1 MKILGFDIGIN
12 SIGWA
17 FVENDELKDCGVRI
31 FTEAENPANKESLAL
46 PRRNARSSRRRL
58 KRRKARLVAIK
69 RILAKEL
76 KLNYKDYVAA
86 DGELPKAYEGKLTS
100 IYELRYKAL
109 TQKLETKDLVRVILH
124 IAKHR
129 GYMNKNEKKSND
141 AKKGKILSA
150 LKNNALKLENYQS
163 VGEYF
168 YKEFFQKYKKNT
180 KNFIKIRN
188 TKDNYNNCV
197 LSSDL
202 EKELKF
208 ILEKQKE
215 FGYNY
220 SEDFIN
226 EILKVAFFQRPLKD
240 FSHLVGA
247 CTFFEEEK
255 RACKNSYSAW
265 EFVALTKII
274 NEIKSLEKISGEV
287 VLTQTINEVLNLI
300 LDKGSITYKKF
311 RSCINLHESIGFKSL
326 KYDKENAENAKLI
339 NFRKLVEFKKALGV
353 YSLSRQE
360 LDQISTHITL
370 IKDNVKLKTVLE
382 KYNLSNEQI
391 NNLLEIEFND
401 YINLS
406 FKALGMILPL
416 MREGKRYDEACE
428 ITNLKP
434 KTVDEKKDFLPAF
447 CDSIFAHE
455 LSNPVVNRAISEYR
469 KVLNALL
476 KKYGKVHKIHLE
488 LARDVGLSKKVRE
501 KIIKEQ
507 KENQAVNAWALKE
520 CENIGLK
527 ASAKN
532 ILKLKLWKE
541 QKEICI
547 YSGKKISIEHI
558 QDEKAL
564 EVDHI
569 YPYSRSFD
577 DSFMNKVLVFTKENQ
592 EKLNKTPFEAFG
604 KNIEKW
610 SKIQTLAQNLP
621 YKKKNKILDENFKDK
636 QQEDFISRNL
646 NDTRYITT
654 LIAKYTKEYL
664 NFLPLNENENTNLKS
679 GEKRSKIHI
688 QTVNGMLTSVLR
700 HTWGFDK
707 KDRNNHLHHALDAI
721 IVAYSTSSIIKA
733 FSDFKK
739 NQELLKARF
748 YAKELTSDNYKHQV
762 KFFEPFKGFREK
774 ILSKIDEIFVSKPP
788 RKRVRRALHKDTFYS
803 ENKIID
809 ECSYNSK
816 EGLQIALSC
825 GRVRKIGTKY
835 VKNDTIVRVD
845 IFKKQNKFYAI
856 PIYTMDFALGI
867 LPNKI
872 VITGKDKNNNP
883 KQWQTID
890 ESYEF
895 CFSLYKNDLILLQ
908 KKNMQEPEFAYYND
922 FSISTSSICVEKHDN
937 KFENLTSNQK
947 LLFSNAKEGSVKVES
962 LGIQNLKVF
971 EKYIITPLGDKIKAD
986 FQPRENISLKTSK
999 KYGL

>member
-1 MKILGFDIGIN
+1 MMRILGFDIGIN

-31 FTEAENPANKESLAL
+31 FTEAENPSNKESLAL

-76 KLNYKDYVAA
+76 KLNFKDYVAA

-109 TQKLETKDLVRVILH
+109 IQNLETKDLARVILH

-168 YKEFFQKYKKNT
+168 YKEFFQKYKENT

-202 EKELKF
+202 EKELKL

-274 NEIKSLEKISGEV
+274 NEIKSLEKISGEIV
-287 VLTQTINEVLNLI
+287 PTQTINEVLNLI

-311 RSCINLHESIGFKSL
+311 RSCINLHESISFKSL

-339 NFRKLVEFKKALGV
+339 DFRKLVEFKKALGV
-353 YSLSRQE
+353 HSLSRQE

-406 FKALGMILPL
+406 FKALSMILPL

-488 LARDVGLSKKVRE
+488 LARDVGLSKKARE
-501 KIIKEQ
+501 KIEDQQ
-507 KENQAVNAWALKE
+507 KNNKAINDWALKE

-547 YSGKKISIEHI
+547 YSGNKISIEHLK
-558 QDEKAL
+558 DEKAL

-577 DSFMNKVLVFTKENQ
+577 DSFINKVLVFTKENQ

-636 QQEDFISRNL
+636 QQQDFIGRNL

-664 NFLPLNENENTNLKS
+664 NFLPLSENENANLKS
-679 GEKRSKIHI
+679 GEKGSKIHV
-688 QTVNGMLTSVLR
+688 QTISGMLTSVLR

-721 IVAYSTSSIIKA
+721 IVAYSTNSIIKA
-733 FSDFKK
+733 FSDFRK

-788 RKRVRRALHKDTFYS
+788 RKRVRRALHEDTFYS

-809 ECSYNSK
+809 KCRYNSK

-835 VKNDTIVRVD
+835 VKNDTMIRVD

-856 PIYTMDFALGI
+856 PIYAMDFALGI

-908 KKNMQEPEFAYYND
+908 KKNMQEAEFAYYNSFD
-922 FSISTSSICVEKHDN
+922 IDRSRIEIKKHDN

-947 LLFSNAKEGSVKVES
+947 LLFTNKDKKNRT
-962 LGIQNLKVF
+962 GIQNLKIF
-971 EKYIITPLGDKIKAD
+971 EKYIVTPLGDKIKAD

-999 KYGL
+999 KHGLR

>member
-1 MKILGFDIGIN
+1 MMRILGFDIGIN

-109 TQKLETKDLVRVILH
+109 IQKLETKDLARVILH

-168 YKEFFQKYKKNT
+168 YKEFFQKYKENT

-274 NEIKSLEKISGEV
+274 NEIKSLEKISGEIV
-287 VLTQTINEVLNLI
+287 PTQTINEVLNLI

-311 RSCINLHESIGFKSL
+311 RSCINLHESISFKSL

-339 NFRKLVEFKKALGV
+339 DFRKLVEFKKALGV
-353 YSLSRQE
+353 HSLSRQE

-406 FKALGMILPL
+406 FKALSMILPL

-476 KKYGKVHKIHLE
+476 KKYDKVHKIHLE
-488 LARDVGLSKKVRE
+488 LARDVGLSKKARE
-501 KIIKEQ
+501 KIKKEQ
-507 KENQAVNAWALKE
+507 EENQVVNAWALKE

-547 YSGKKISIEHI
+547 YSGNKISIEHLK
-558 QDEKAL
+558 DEKAL

-577 DSFMNKVLVFTKENQ
+577 DSYTNKVLVFTKENQ

-610 SKIQTLAQNLP
+610 SKIQALAQNLS
-621 YKKKNKILDENFKDK
+621 YKKKFKILDENFKDK
-636 QQEDFISRNL
+636 QQQDFISRNL
-646 NDTRYITT
+646 NDTRYIAT

-679 GEKRSKIHI
+679 GEKGSKIHI

-707 KDRNNHLHHALDAI
+707 KDRNNHLHHALDAT
-721 IVAYSTSSIIKA
+721 IVAYSTNSIIKA
-733 FSDFKK
+733 FSDFRK

-788 RKRVRRALHKDTFYS
+788 RKRVRRALHEDTFYS

-809 ECSYNSK
+809 KCSYNSK

-835 VKNDTIVRVD
+835 VKNDTMIRVD

-856 PIYTMDFALGI
+856 PIYAMDFALGI

-908 KKNMQEPEFAYYND
+908 KKNMQEAEFAYYNSFD
-922 FSISTSSICVEKHDN
+922 IDRSRIEIKKHDN

-947 LLFSNAKEGSVKVES
+947 LLFTNKDKKNRT
-962 LGIQNLKVF
+962 GIQNLKVF

-999 KYGL
+999 KHGLR

>member
-31 FTEAENPANKESLAL
+31 FTEAENPSNKESLAL
-46 PRRNARSSRRRL
+46 PRRNARSARRRL

-76 KLNYKDYVAA
+76 KLNFKDYVAA

-109 TQKLETKDLVRVILH
+109 IQNLETKDLARVILH

-168 YKEFFQKYKKNT
+168 YKEFFQKYKENT

-202 EKELKF
+202 EKELKL

-274 NEIKSLEKISGEV
+274 NEMKSLEKISGEIV
-287 VLTQTINEVLNLI
+287 PTQTINEVLNLI

-311 RSCINLHESIGFKSL
+311 RSCINLHESISFKSL

-339 NFRKLVEFKKALGV
+339 DFRKLVEFKKALGV
-353 YSLSRQE
+353 HSLSRQE

-391 NNLLEIEFND
+391 NNLLEIEFNN

-406 FKALGMILPL
+406 FKALSMILPL

-488 LARDVGLSKKVRE
+488 LARDVGLSKKARE
-501 KIIKEQ
+501 KIEDQQ
-507 KENQAVNAWALKE
+507 KNNKAINDWALKE

-547 YSGKKISIEHI
+547 YSGNKISIEHLK
-558 QDEKAL
+558 DEKAL

-577 DSFMNKVLVFTKENQ
+577 DSFINKVLVFTKENQ

-636 QQEDFISRNL
+636 QQQDFISRNL

-664 NFLPLNENENTNLKS
+664 NFLPLSENENANLKS
-679 GEKRSKIHI
+679 GEKGSKIHV
-688 QTVNGMLTSVLR
+688 QTISGMLTSVLR

-721 IVAYSTSSIIKA
+721 IVAYSTNSIIKA
-733 FSDFKK
+733 FSDFRK

-762 KFFEPFKGFREK
+762 KFFEPFKSFREK

-809 ECSYNSK
+809 KCSYNSK

-856 PIYTMDFALGI
+856 PIYAMDFALGI

-908 KKNMQEPEFAYYND
+908 KKNMQEAEFAYYNSFD
-922 FSISTSSICVEKHDN
+922 IDRSRIEIKKHDN

-947 LLFSNAKEGSVKVES
+947 LLFTNKDKKNRT
-962 LGIQNLKVF
+962 GIQNLKIF
-971 EKYIITPLGDKIKAD
+971 EKYIVTPLGDKIKAD

-999 KYGL
+999 KHGLR

>member
-1 MKILGFDIGIN
+1 MRILGFDIGIN

-31 FTEAENPANKESLAL
+31 FTKAENPKNKESLAL

-58 KRRKARLVAIK
+58 KRRKARLIAIK

-86 DGELPKAYEGKLTS
+86 DGELPKAYEGSLAS
-100 IYELRYKAL
+100 VYELRYKAL
-109 TQKLETKDLVRVILH
+109 TQKLETKDLARVILH

-202 EKELKF
+202 EKELKL

-274 NEIKSLEKISGEV
+274 NEIKSLEKISGEIV
-287 VLTQTINEVLNLI
+287 PTQTINEVLNLI

-311 RSCINLHESIGFKSL
+311 RSCINLHESISFKSL

-339 NFRKLVEFKKALGV
+339 DFRKLVEFKKALGV
-353 YSLSRQE
+353 HSLSRQE

-488 LARDVGLSKKVRE
+488 LARDVGLSKKARE
-501 KIIKEQ
+501 KIKKEQ
-507 KENQAVNAWALKE
+507 EENQAVNAWALKE
-520 CENIGLK
+520 CENIGIK

-547 YSGKKISIEHI
+547 YSGNKISIEHLK
-558 QDEKAL
+558 DEKAL

-577 DSFMNKVLVFTKENQ
+577 DSFINKVLVFTKENQ

-664 NFLPLNENENTNLKS
+664 NFLPLSENENANLKS
-679 GEKRSKIHI
+679 GEKGSKIHV
-688 QTVNGMLTSVLR
+688 QTISGMLTSVLR

-721 IVAYSTSSIIKA
+721 IVAYSTNSIIKA
-733 FSDFKK
+733 FSDFRK

-788 RKRVRRALHKDTFYS
+788 RKRVRRALHEDAFYS

-809 ECSYNSK
+809 KCSYNSK

-835 VKNDTIVRVD
+835 VKNDTMIRVD

-856 PIYTMDFALGI
+856 PIYAMDFALGI

-908 KKNMQEPEFAYYND
+908 KKNMQEPEFAYYNSFD
-922 FSISTSSICVEKHDN
+922 IDRSRIEIKKHDN

-947 LLFSNAKEGSVKVES
+947 LLFTNKDKKNRT
-962 LGIQNLKVF
+962 GIQNLKVF

-999 KYGL
+999 KHGLR

>member
-1 MKILGFDIGIN
+1 MMKILGFDIGIN

-31 FTEAENPANKESLAL
+31 FTEAENPSNKESLAL

-76 KLNYKDYVAA
+76 KLNFKDYVAA

-109 TQKLETKDLVRVILH
+109 IQKLETKDLARVILH

-168 YKEFFQKYKKNT
+168 YKEFFQKYKENT

-202 EKELKF
+202 EKELKL

-274 NEIKSLEKISGEV
+274 NEIKSLEKISGEIV
-287 VLTQTINEVLNLI
+287 PTQTINEVLNLI

-311 RSCINLHESIGFKSL
+311 RSCINLHESISFKSL

-339 NFRKLVEFKKALGV
+339 DFRKLVEFKKALGEH
-353 YSLSRQE
+353 SLSRQE

-416 MREGKRYDEACE
+416 MREGKRYYEACE

-434 KTVDEKKDFLPAF
+434 KTVDEKEDFLPAF

-488 LARDVGLSKKVRE
+488 LARDVGLSKKARE
-501 KIIKEQ
+501 KIEDQQ
-507 KENQAVNAWALKE
+507 KNNKAINDWALKE
-520 CENIGLK
+520 CENIGIK

-547 YSGKKISIEHI
+547 YSGNKISIEHLK
-558 QDEKAL
+558 DEKAL

-577 DSFMNKVLVFTKENQ
+577 DSFINKVLVFTKENQ

-636 QQEDFISRNL
+636 QQQDFISRNL

-664 NFLPLNENENTNLKS
+664 NFLPLSENENANLKS
-679 GEKRSKIHI
+679 GEKGSKIHV
-688 QTVNGMLTSVLR
+688 QTISGMLTSVLR

-721 IVAYSTSSIIKA
+721 IVAYSTNSIIKA
-733 FSDFKK
+733 FSDFRK

-788 RKRVRRALHKDTFYS
+788 RKRVRRALHEDTFYS

-809 ECSYNSK
+809 KCSYNSK

-835 VKNDTIVRVD
+835 VKNDTMIRVD

-856 PIYTMDFALGI
+856 PIYAMDFALGI

-908 KKNMQEPEFAYYND
+908 KKNMQEPEFAYYNSFD
-922 FSISTSSICVEKHDN
+922 IDRSRIKIKKHDN

-947 LLFSNAKEGSVKVES
+947 LLFTNKDKGKNRT
-962 LGIQNLKVF
+962 GIQNLKIF
-971 EKYIITPLGDKIKAD
+971 EKYIVTPLGDKIKAD

-999 KYGL
+999 KHGL

>member
-31 FTEAENPANKESLAL
+31 FTEAENPSNKESLAL

-76 KLNYKDYVAA
+76 KLNFKDYVAA

-109 TQKLETKDLVRVILH
+109 IQKLETKDLARVILH

-168 YKEFFQKYKKNT
+168 YKEFFQKYKENT

-202 EKELKF
+202 EKELKL

-274 NEIKSLEKISGEV
+274 NEIKSLEKISGEIV
-287 VLTQTINEVLNLI
+287 PTQTINEVLNLI

-311 RSCINLHESIGFKSL
+311 RSCINLHESISFKSL

-339 NFRKLVEFKKALGV
+339 DFRKLVEFKKALGEH
-353 YSLSRQE
+353 SLSRQE

-416 MREGKRYDEACE
+416 MREGKRYYEACE

-434 KTVDEKKDFLPAF
+434 KTVDEKEDFLPAF

-488 LARDVGLSKKVRE
+488 LARDVGLSKKARE
-501 KIIKEQ
+501 KIEDQQ
-507 KENQAVNAWALKE
+507 KNNKAINDWALKE
-520 CENIGLK
+520 CENIGIK

-547 YSGKKISIEHI
+547 YSGNKISIEHLK
-558 QDEKAL
+558 DEKAL

-577 DSFMNKVLVFTKENQ
+577 DSFINKVLVFTKENQ

-636 QQEDFISRNL
+636 QQQDFISRNL

-664 NFLPLNENENTNLKS
+664 NFLPLSENENANLKS
-679 GEKRSKIHI
+679 GEKGSKIHV
-688 QTVNGMLTSVLR
+688 QTISGMLTSVLR

-721 IVAYSTSSIIKA
+721 IVAYSTNSIIKA
-733 FSDFKK
+733 FSDFRK

-788 RKRVRRALHKDTFYS
+788 RKRVRRALHEDTFYS

-809 ECSYNSK
+809 KCSYNSK

-835 VKNDTIVRVD
+835 VKNDTMIRVD

-856 PIYTMDFALGI
+856 PIYAMDFALGI

-908 KKNMQEPEFAYYND
+908 KKNMQEPEFAYYNSFD
-922 FSISTSSICVEKHDN
+922 IDRSRIKIKKHDN

-947 LLFSNAKEGSVKVES
+947 LLFTNKDKGKNRT
-962 LGIQNLKVF
+962 GIQNLKIF
-971 EKYIITPLGDKIKAD
+971 EKYIVTPLGDKIKAD

-999 KYGL
+999 KHGL

>member
-1 MKILGFDIGIN
+1 MRILGFDIGIN

-31 FTEAENPANKESLAL
+31 FTEAENPSNKESLAL

-76 KLNYKDYVAA
+76 KLNFKDYVAA

-109 TQKLETKDLVRVILH
+109 IQNLETKDLARVILH

-168 YKEFFQKYKKNT
+168 YKEFFQKYKENT

-202 EKELKF
+202 EKELKL

-274 NEIKSLEKISGEV
+274 NEIKSLEKISGEIV
-287 VLTQTINEVLNLI
+287 PTQTINEVLNLI

-311 RSCINLHESIGFKSL
+311 RSCINLHESISFKSL

-339 NFRKLVEFKKALGV
+339 DFRKLVEFKKALGV
-353 YSLSRQE
+353 HSLSRQE

-406 FKALGMILPL
+406 FKALSMILPL

-488 LARDVGLSKKVRE
+488 LARDVGLSKKARE
-501 KIIKEQ
+501 KIEDQQ
-507 KENQAVNAWALKE
+507 KNNKAINDWALKE

-547 YSGKKISIEHI
+547 YSGNKISIEHLK
-558 QDEKAL
+558 DEKAL

-577 DSFMNKVLVFTKENQ
+577 DSFINKVLVFTKENQ

-636 QQEDFISRNL
+636 QQQDFIGRNL

-664 NFLPLNENENTNLKS
+664 NFLPLSENENANLKS
-679 GEKRSKIHI
+679 GEKGSKIHV
-688 QTVNGMLTSVLR
+688 QTISGMLTSVLR

-721 IVAYSTSSIIKA
+721 IVAYSTNSIIKA
-733 FSDFKK
+733 FSDFRK

-788 RKRVRRALHKDTFYS
+788 RKRVRRALHEDTFYS

-809 ECSYNSK
+809 KCRYNSK

-835 VKNDTIVRVD
+835 VKNDTMIRVD

-856 PIYTMDFALGI
+856 PIYAMDFALGI

-908 KKNMQEPEFAYYND
+908 KKNMQEAEFAYYNSFD
-922 FSISTSSICVEKHDN
+922 IDRSRIEIKKHDN

-947 LLFSNAKEGSVKVES
+947 LLFTNKDKKNRT
-962 LGIQNLKVF
+962 GIQNLKIF
-971 EKYIITPLGDKIKAD
+971 EKYIVTPLGDKIKAD

-999 KYGL
+999 KHGLR

>member
-1 MKILGFDIGIN
+1 MRILGFDIGIN

-31 FTEAENPANKESLAL
+31 FTEAENPSNKESLAL

-76 KLNYKDYVAA
+76 KLNFKDYVAA

-109 TQKLETKDLVRVILH
+109 IQNLETKDLARVILH

-168 YKEFFQKYKKNT
+168 YKEFFQKYKENT

-202 EKELKF
+202 EKELKL

-274 NEIKSLEKISGEV
+274 NEIKSLEKISGEIV
-287 VLTQTINEVLNLI
+287 PTQTINEVLNLI

-311 RSCINLHESIGFKSL
+311 RSCINLHESISFKSL

-339 NFRKLVEFKKALGV
+339 DFRKLVEFKKALGV
-353 YSLSRQE
+353 HSLSRQE

-406 FKALGMILPL
+406 FKALSMILPL

-488 LARDVGLSKKVRE
+488 LARDVGLSKKARE
-501 KIIKEQ
+501 KIEDQQ
-507 KENQAVNAWALKE
+507 KNNKAINDWALKE

-547 YSGKKISIEHI
+547 YSGNKISIEHLK
-558 QDEKAL
+558 DEKAL

-577 DSFMNKVLVFTKENQ
+577 DSFINKVLVFTKENQ

-636 QQEDFISRNL
+636 QQQDFISRNL

-664 NFLPLNENENTNLKS
+664 NFLPLSENENANLKS
-679 GEKRSKIHI
+679 GEKGSKIHV
-688 QTVNGMLTSVLR
+688 QTISGMLTSVLR

-721 IVAYSTSSIIKA
+721 IVAYSTNSIIKA
-733 FSDFKK
+733 FSDFRK

-788 RKRVRRALHKDTFYS
+788 RKRVRRALHEDTFYS

-809 ECSYNSK
+809 KCSYNSK

-835 VKNDTIVRVD
+835 VKNDTMIRVD

-856 PIYTMDFALGI
+856 PIYAMDFALGI

-908 KKNMQEPEFAYYND
+908 KKNMQEAEFAYYNSFD
-922 FSISTSSICVEKHDN
+922 IDRSRIEIKKHDN

-947 LLFSNAKEGSVKVES
+947 LLFTNKDKKNRT
-962 LGIQNLKVF
+962 GIQNLKIF
-971 EKYIITPLGDKIKAD
+971 EKYIVTPLGDKIKAD

-999 KYGL
+999 KHGLR

>member
-1 MKILGFDIGIN
+1 MRILGFDIGIN

-109 TQKLETKDLVRVILH
+109 IQKLETKDLARVILH

-168 YKEFFQKYKKNT
+168 YKEFFQKYKENT

-274 NEIKSLEKISGEV
+274 NEIKSLEKISGEIV
-287 VLTQTINEVLNLI
+287 PTQTINEVLNLI

-311 RSCINLHESIGFKSL
+311 RSCINLHESISFKSL

-339 NFRKLVEFKKALGV
+339 DFRKLVEFKKALGV
-353 YSLSRQE
+353 HSLSRQE

-406 FKALGMILPL
+406 FKALSMILPL

-476 KKYGKVHKIHLE
+476 KKYDKVHKIHLE
-488 LARDVGLSKKVRE
+488 LARDVGLSKKARE
-501 KIIKEQ
+501 KIKKEQ
-507 KENQAVNAWALKE
+507 EENQVVNAWALKE

-547 YSGKKISIEHI
+547 YSGNKISIEHLK
-558 QDEKAL
+558 DEKAL

-577 DSFMNKVLVFTKENQ
+577 DSYTNKVLVFTKENQ

-610 SKIQTLAQNLP
+610 SKIQALAQNLS
-621 YKKKNKILDENFKDK
+621 YKKKFKILDENFKDK
-636 QQEDFISRNL
+636 QQQDFISRNL
-646 NDTRYITT
+646 NDTRYIAT

-679 GEKRSKIHI
+679 GEKGSKIHI

-707 KDRNNHLHHALDAI
+707 KDRNNHLHHALDAT
-721 IVAYSTSSIIKA
+721 IVAYSTNSIIKA
-733 FSDFKK
+733 FSDFRK

-788 RKRVRRALHKDTFYS
+788 RKRVRRALHEDTFYS

-809 ECSYNSK
+809 KCSYNSK

-835 VKNDTIVRVD
+835 VKNDTMIRVD

-856 PIYTMDFALGI
+856 PIYAMDFALGI

-908 KKNMQEPEFAYYND
+908 KKNMQEAEFAYYNSFD
-922 FSISTSSICVEKHDN
+922 IDRSRIEIKKHDN

-947 LLFSNAKEGSVKVES
+947 LLFTNKDKKNRT
-962 LGIQNLKVF
+962 GIQNLKVF

-999 KYGL
+999 KHGLR

>member
-1 MKILGFDIGIN
+1 MMRILGFDIGIN

-31 FTEAENPANKESLAL
+31 FTKAENPKNKESLAL

-58 KRRKARLVAIK
+58 KRRKARLIAIK

-86 DGELPKAYEGKLTS
+86 DGELPKAYEGSLAS
-100 IYELRYKAL
+100 VYELRYKAL
-109 TQKLETKDLVRVILH
+109 TQKLETKDLARVILH

-202 EKELKF
+202 EKELKL

-274 NEIKSLEKISGEV
+274 NEIKSLEKISGEIV
-287 VLTQTINEVLNLI
+287 PTQTINEVLNLI

-311 RSCINLHESIGFKSL
+311 RSCINLHESISFKSL

-339 NFRKLVEFKKALGV
+339 DFRKLVEFKKALGV
-353 YSLSRQE
+353 HSLSRQE

-488 LARDVGLSKKVRE
+488 LARDVGLSKKARE
-501 KIIKEQ
+501 KIKKEQ
-507 KENQAVNAWALKE
+507 EENQAVNAWALKE
-520 CENIGLK
+520 CENIGIK

-547 YSGKKISIEHI
+547 YSGNKISIEHLK
-558 QDEKAL
+558 DEKAL

-577 DSFMNKVLVFTKENQ
+577 DSFINKVLVFTKENQ

-664 NFLPLNENENTNLKS
+664 NFLPLSENENANLKS
-679 GEKRSKIHI
+679 GEKGSKIHV
-688 QTVNGMLTSVLR
+688 QTISGMLTSVLR

-721 IVAYSTSSIIKA
+721 IVAYSTNSIIKA
-733 FSDFKK
+733 FSDFRK

-788 RKRVRRALHKDTFYS
+788 RKRVRRALHEDAFYS

-809 ECSYNSK
+809 KCSYNSK

-835 VKNDTIVRVD
+835 VKNDTMIRVD

-856 PIYTMDFALGI
+856 PIYAMDFALGI

-908 KKNMQEPEFAYYND
+908 KKNMQEPEFAYYNSFD
-922 FSISTSSICVEKHDN
+922 IDRSRIEIKKHDN

-947 LLFSNAKEGSVKVES
+947 LLFTNKDKKNRT
-962 LGIQNLKVF
+962 GIQNLKVF

-999 KYGL
+999 KHGLR

>member
-1 MKILGFDIGIN
+1 MMRILGFDIGIN

-31 FTEAENPANKESLAL
+31 FTEAENPSNKESLAL

-76 KLNYKDYVAA
+76 KLNFKDYVAA

-109 TQKLETKDLVRVILH
+109 IQNLETKDLARVILH

-168 YKEFFQKYKKNT
+168 YKEFFQKYKENT

-202 EKELKF
+202 EKELKL

-274 NEIKSLEKISGEV
+274 NEIKSLEKISGEIV
-287 VLTQTINEVLNLI
+287 PTQTINEVLNLI

-311 RSCINLHESIGFKSL
+311 RSCINLHESISFKSL

-339 NFRKLVEFKKALGV
+339 DFRKLVEFKKALGV
-353 YSLSRQE
+353 HSLSRQE

-406 FKALGMILPL
+406 FKALSMILPL

-488 LARDVGLSKKVRE
+488 LARDVGLSKKARE
-501 KIIKEQ
+501 KIEDQQ
-507 KENQAVNAWALKE
+507 KNNKAINDWALKE

-547 YSGKKISIEHI
+547 YSGNKISIEHLK
-558 QDEKAL
+558 DEKAL

-577 DSFMNKVLVFTKENQ
+577 DSFINKVLVFTKENQ

-636 QQEDFISRNL
+636 QQQDFISRNL

-664 NFLPLNENENTNLKS
+664 NFLPLSENENANLKS
-679 GEKRSKIHI
+679 GEKGSKIHV
-688 QTVNGMLTSVLR
+688 QTISGMLTSVLR

-721 IVAYSTSSIIKA
+721 IVAYSTNSIIKA
-733 FSDFKK
+733 FSDFRK

-788 RKRVRRALHKDTFYS
+788 RKRVRRALHEDTFYS

-809 ECSYNSK
+809 KCSYNSK

-835 VKNDTIVRVD
+835 VKNDTMIRVD

-856 PIYTMDFALGI
+856 PIYAMDFALGI

-908 KKNMQEPEFAYYND
+908 KKNMQEAEFAYYNSFD
-922 FSISTSSICVEKHDN
+922 IDRSRIEIKKHDN

-947 LLFSNAKEGSVKVES
+947 LLFTNKDKKNRT
-962 LGIQNLKVF
+962 GIQNLKIF
-971 EKYIITPLGDKIKAD
+971 EKYIVTPLGDKIKAD

-999 KYGL
+999 KHGLR

>member
-1 MKILGFDIGIN
+1 MMKILGFDIGIN

-31 FTEAENPANKESLAL
+31 FTEAENPSNKESLAL
-46 PRRNARSSRRRL
+46 PRRNARSARRRL

-76 KLNYKDYVAA
+76 KLNFKDYVAA

-109 TQKLETKDLVRVILH
+109 IQNLETKDLARVILH

-168 YKEFFQKYKKNT
+168 YKEFFQKYKENT

-202 EKELKF
+202 EKELKL

-274 NEIKSLEKISGEV
+274 NEMKSLEKISGEIV
-287 VLTQTINEVLNLI
+287 PTQTINEVLNLI

-311 RSCINLHESIGFKSL
+311 RSCINLHESISFKSL

-339 NFRKLVEFKKALGV
+339 DFRKLVEFKKALGV
-353 YSLSRQE
+353 HSLSRQE

-391 NNLLEIEFND
+391 NNLLEIEFNN

-406 FKALGMILPL
+406 FKALSMILPL

-488 LARDVGLSKKVRE
+488 LARDVGLSKKARE
-501 KIIKEQ
+501 KIEDQQ
-507 KENQAVNAWALKE
+507 KNNKAINDWALKE

-547 YSGKKISIEHI
+547 YSGNKISIEHLK
-558 QDEKAL
+558 DEKAL

-577 DSFMNKVLVFTKENQ
+577 DSFINKVLVFTKENQ

-636 QQEDFISRNL
+636 QQQDFISRNL

-664 NFLPLNENENTNLKS
+664 NFLPLSENENANLKS
-679 GEKRSKIHI
+679 GEKGSKIHV
-688 QTVNGMLTSVLR
+688 QTISGMLTSVLR

-721 IVAYSTSSIIKA
+721 IVAYSTNSIIKA
-733 FSDFKK
+733 FSDFRK

-762 KFFEPFKGFREK
+762 KFFEPFKSFREK

-809 ECSYNSK
+809 KCSYNSK

-856 PIYTMDFALGI
+856 PIYAMDFALGI

-908 KKNMQEPEFAYYND
+908 KKNMQEAEFAYYNSFD
-922 FSISTSSICVEKHDN
+922 IDRSRIEIKKHDN

-947 LLFSNAKEGSVKVES
+947 LLFTNKDKKNRT
-962 LGIQNLKVF
+962 GIQNLKIF
-971 EKYIITPLGDKIKAD
+971 EKYIVTPLGDKIKAD

-999 KYGL
+999 KHGLR

>member
-31 FTEAENPANKESLAL
+31 FTEAENPSNKESLAL

-69 RILAKEL
+69 HILAKEL
-76 KLNYKDYVAA
+76 KLNYKDYIAA
-86 DGELPKAYEGKLTS
+86 DGDLPKAYEGKLTS

-109 TQKLETKDLVRVILH
+109 IQKLETKDLARVILH

-168 YKEFFQKYKKNT
+168 YKEFFQKYKENT

-202 EKELKF
+202 EKELKL

-274 NEIKSLEKISGEV
+274 NEIKSLEKISGEIV
-287 VLTQTINEVLNLI
+287 PTQTINEVLNLI

-311 RSCINLHESIGFKSL
+311 RSCINLHESISFKSL

-339 NFRKLVEFKKALGV
+339 DFRKLVEFKKALGEH
-353 YSLSRQE
+353 SLSRQE

-416 MREGKRYDEACE
+416 MREGKRYYEACE

-434 KTVDEKKDFLPAF
+434 KTVDEKEDFLPAF

-488 LARDVGLSKKVRE
+488 LARDVGLSKKARE
-501 KIIKEQ
+501 KIEDQQ
-507 KENQAVNAWALKE
+507 KNNKAINDWALKE
-520 CENIGLK
+520 CENIGIK

-547 YSGKKISIEHI
+547 YSGNKISIEHLK
-558 QDEKAL
+558 DEKAL

-577 DSFMNKVLVFTKENQ
+577 DSFINKVLVFTKENQ

-636 QQEDFISRNL
+636 QQQDFISRNL

-664 NFLPLNENENTNLKS
+664 NFLPLSENENANLKS
-679 GEKRSKIHI
+679 GEKGSKIHV
-688 QTVNGMLTSVLR
+688 QTISGMLTSVLR

-721 IVAYSTSSIIKA
+721 IVAYSTNSIIKA
-733 FSDFKK
+733 FSDFRK

-788 RKRVRRALHKDTFYS
+788 RKRVRRALHEDTFYS

-809 ECSYNSK
+809 KCSYNSK

-835 VKNDTIVRVD
+835 VKNDTMIRVD

-856 PIYTMDFALGI
+856 PIYAMDFALGI

-908 KKNMQEPEFAYYND
+908 KKNMQEPEFAYYNSFD
-922 FSISTSSICVEKHDN
+922 IDRSRIKIKKHDN

-947 LLFSNAKEGSVKVES
+947 LLFTNKDKGKNRT
-962 LGIQNLKVF
+962 GIQNLKIF
-971 EKYIITPLGDKIKAD
+971 EKYIVTPLGDKIKAD

-999 KYGL
+999 KHGL

>member
-31 FTEAENPANKESLAL
+31 FTKAENPKNKESLAL
-46 PRRNARSSRRRL
+46 PRRNARSNRRRL
-58 KRRKARLVAIK
+58 KRRKSRLIAIK
-69 RILAKEL
+69 HILAKEL
-76 KLNYKDYVAA
+76 NLNYKDYIAN
-86 DGELPKAYEGKLTS
+86 DGELPKAYEGKLTNV
-100 IYELRYKAL
+100 YELRYKAL
-109 TQKLETKDLVRVILH
+109 NQKLEAKDLARVILH

-141 AKKGKILSA
+141 SEKGKILSA
-150 LKNNALKLENYQS
+150 LKSNALKLEKYQS

-168 YKEFFQKYKKNT
+168 YKEFFQKYKENT

-197 LSSDL
+197 LASDL
-202 EKELKF
+202 EKELKL

-215 FGYNY
+215 FGYSY
-220 SEDFIN
+220 SDDFIK
-226 EILKVAFFQRPLKD
+226 EIINIAFFQRPLKD
-240 FSHLVGA
+240 FSHLVGT

-265 EFVALTKII
+265 EFVALSKII
-274 NEIKSLEKISGEV
+274 NELKRLEKISGE
-287 VLTQTINEVLNLI
+287 LISAQTINEILNHI
-300 LDKGSITYKKF
+300 LDKGNITYKKF
-311 RSCINLHESIGFKSL
+311 RSCINLHESIEFKSL
-326 KYDKENAENAKLI
+326 NYDKDNAESAKLVD
-339 NFRKLVEFKKALGV
+339 FKKLIEFKKALGEH
-353 YSLSRQE
+353 SFNRQE
-360 LDQISTHITL
+360 LDEIATHITL
-370 IKDNVKLKTVLE
+370 IKDNDKLKTALE
-382 KYNLSNEQI
+382 KYNLNNEQI
-391 NNLLEIEFND
+391 NALLEIEFND
-401 YINLS
+401 HINLS
-406 FKALGMILPL
+406 FKALNLILPL

-428 ITNLKP
+428 IVNLKS
-434 KTVDEKKDFLPAF
+434 KTSNQKQDLLPAF
-447 CDSIFAHE
+447 CDSIFSQE

-488 LARDVGLSKKVRE
+488 LARDVGLSKKARE
-501 KIIKEQ
+501 KIEKEQ
-507 KENQAVNAWALKE
+507 KENKEINDWALDE
-520 CENIGLK
+520 CEKFGLK
-527 ASAKN
+527 ANNKN

-541 QKEICI
+541 QKEICA
-547 YSGKKISIEHI
+547 YSGKKISIEHLK
-558 QDEKAL
+558 DEKAL

-577 DSFMNKVLVFTKENQ
+577 DSYMNKVLVFTKENQ

-604 KNIEKW
+604 KNIERW
-610 SKIQTLAQNLP
+610 NKIQALAQNLP
-621 YKKKNKILDENFKDK
+621 YKKKNRILDENFKDK
-636 QQEDFISRNL
+636 QQQDFISRNL
-646 NDTRYITT
+646 NDTRYIAT

-679 GEKRSKIHI
+679 GEKGSKIHV
-688 QTVNGMLTSVLR
+688 QTINGMLTSVLR

-721 IVAYSTSSIIKA
+721 IVAYSTNSIIKA

-739 NQELLKARF
+739 NQELLKAKL
-748 YAKELTSDNYKHQV
+748 YAKELTSDNYKHQA
-762 KFFEPFKGFREK
+762 KFFEPFEGFREK
-774 ILSKIDEIFVSKPP
+774 ILNKIDEIFVSKPP
-788 RKRVRRALHKDTFYS
+788 RKRARGTLHKETFYP
-803 ENKIID
+803 EETMIKK
-809 ECSYNSK
+809 YNSK
-816 EGLQIALSC
+816 EGLNIALNC
-825 GRVRKIGTKY
+825 GKIRKIGTKY
-835 VKNDTIVRVD
+835 VENDTMVRLD

-872 VITGKDKNNNP
+872 VIAGKDKNNNP
-883 KQWQTID
+883 KQWQEID

-908 KKNMQEPEFAYYND
+908 KKDMQEAEFAYYNSFD
-922 FSISTSSICVEKHDN
+922 IDSSRINIKKHDN
-937 KFENLTSNQK
+937 KFENLTDNQK
-947 LLFSNAKEGSVKVES
+947 LLFTNQEKNRT
-962 LGIQNLKVF
+962 GIQNLKIF
-971 EKYIITPLGDKIKAD
+971 EKYIVTPLGDKIKAD
-986 FQPRENISLKTSK
+986 FQPRQNISLKTSK